1 MADSGLGGFHLR
13 GCLETKR
20 NVFFT
25 QRNVFQGNKELKLCF
40 AVPVCFNIAWYSAGE
55 DGAHKLNPMGF

>member
-13 GCLETKR
+13 GCLETKI

-40 AVPVCFNIAWYSAGE
+40 AGPVYFDITSCSARE
-55 DGAHKLNPMGF
+55 DGAHTD